1 MQYDAKREKKLI
13 EIYKQVRTIKSMI
26 KIMMDSNRE
35 EILHIQSF
43 HVLKRTIKNLD
54 EVLTKCD
61 YCIVDN
67 TGK

>member
-26 KIMMDSNRE
+26 KIILENNRE
-35 EILHIQSF
+35 EVYHIQSF

-61 YCIVDN
+61 YCIIDRDN
-67 TGK
+67 